1 MKTRRKEIENME
13 NILEFPDKEKR
24 KCILAYKMAKEIQKK
39 NNIIIRQKYRL
50 VKHSYKQV

>member
-1 MKTRRKEIENME
+1 ME

-39 NNIIIRQKYRL
+39 NNIIIRQKYGL